1 MNQNMQQEGNGIIVL
16 LYYTWQGLRGTTE
29 ILLVKG
35 TVHRTVWYKNEGKC
49 LCQFCA
55 RPFHKE
61 DGEIRV

>member
-1 MNQNMQQEGNGIIVL
+1 MSIIYL
-16 LYYTWQGLRGTTE
+16 FTWQGSRGTTK